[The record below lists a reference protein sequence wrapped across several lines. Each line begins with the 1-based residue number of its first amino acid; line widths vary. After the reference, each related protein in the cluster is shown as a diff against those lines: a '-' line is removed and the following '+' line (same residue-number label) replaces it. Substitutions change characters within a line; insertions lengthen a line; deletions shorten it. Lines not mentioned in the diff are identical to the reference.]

1 MTTLRKL
8 IDIAIP
14 LTGVAIIL
22 GAVLF
27 LRSDLRVQIAVVGLG
42 MLLIEVGV
50 WKFPHQL
57 LGTGRK
63 YLALRTEVDH
73 FLTLV
78 RQLNSAA
85 IALRLDD
92 CPQNRQALQ
101 QVPDAMRQAVD
112 RMVHVAGKTE
122 AELAAEREVPA

>member
-14 LTGVAIIL
+14 LTGVAVIL

-42 MLLIEVGV
+42 MLLIEIGV

-63 YLALRTEVDH
+63 YLALRTEVER
-73 FLTLV
+73 FLALV

-92 CPQNRQALQ
+92 SPQNRQALQ